1 MTHSTARRFV
11 GKVIILALAA
21 SAYGAGVGWAQ
32 TVTLSAKYGTVDV
45 NGKEYV
51 VQNNVWGA
59 DTAQALSVDPNTGAF
74 TVVTSDHNLPTNG
87 APASYA
93 SIFRGTHW
101 GNVTTKSG
109 LPLEVDKIASVPSTW
124 KITSTGTGAWDAAY
138 DIWFNKTSA
147 TTGQPDGAELMIW
160 INHRGGIRPAGQ
172 KIATVQIDGATW
184 DLWTAD
190 FKWKY
195 IAYVRS
201 TPSDSAKLELKDF
214 FNDAVARGLVQP
226 AWYLVGVEAGFELWQ
241 GGTGLAS
248 DLFSVKPAGM

>member
-1 MTHSTARRFV
+1 MSKSNSIGLVWRGTILTLGVLWV
-11 GKVIILALAA
+11 GAWTV
-21 SAYGAGVGWAQ
+21 SAEPVA
-32 TVTLSAKYGTVDV
+32 LSAKYGTVDV

-59 DTAQALSVDPNTGAF
+59 DTAQVLSVDPNTGAF

-101 GNVTTKSG
+101 GNVTTNSG

-124 KITSTGTGAWDAAY
+124 KITSIGTGAWDAAY

-160 INHRGGIRPAGQ
+160 LNHRGGIRPAGQ
-172 KIATVQIDGATW
+172 KVATVQIDGATW

-214 FNDAVARGLVQP
+214 FNDAVARGLVKT

-241 GGTGLAS
+241 GGAGLAS